1 MEPLNA
7 VLLALNSCGR
17 SSACHQYA
25 YKVTARDSLR
35 VKGRYTSYLRMS
47 WISGQPSVH
56 QWLVGKHHLPY
67 SEGGLSGSSRQPEG
81 PRLEW
86 IVVHSHIYPA

>member
-7 VLLALNSCGR
+7 VLLALNSCGQ

-25 YKVTARDSLR
+25 YKITARDSLR
-35 VKGRYTSYLRMS
+35 VNSCYTSYLKMS
-47 WISGQPSVH
+47 WVSGQSSVH
-56 QWLVGKHHLPY
+56 QWLVGKPHLLY

-81 PRLEW
+81 PRLE
-86 IVVHSHIYPA
+86 